1 MKFNIDLFARRLRE
15 YRSEKSQS
23 DIAQELG
30 INRSTISL
38 LENGKLIPTLDV
50 LQSFCERI
58 GASLDDFFYKD
69 DKNPILL
76 MMGQMEEIDQQ
87 RLENVLQ
94 RIEIR
99 QKYIAINKR
108 CGY

>member
-50 LQSFCERI
+50 TIIYLEFQVLIENEFNLISIILNYWFRLRFFTI
-58 GASLDDFFYKD
+58 GT
-69 DKNPILL
+69 
-76 MMGQMEEIDQQ
+76 
-87 RLENVLQ
+87 
-94 RIEIR
+94 
-99 QKYIAINKR
+99 
-108 CGY
+108 